1 MDPLT
6 LFALANGAVS
16 AIKAGCKLYKDI
28 KSAAGDIKEVLK
40 DLDQQFHN
48 VYTAKGK
55 TPPPEA
61 VKQLSEEKK
70 RVKDLNQRDSGDVYF
85 ELGQHLGAFFDNQ
98 AKCIAVFE
106 EEEKRSYDLYTGNA
120 SVGNRALQRVLMKK
134 KLEQME
140 IELREIMIYQSP
152 PELGALWT
160 EVLKQSRILT
170 SRQADAFKRHIKIQ
184 MQHDLEHARFMK
196 KVRVLLI
203 WSGILF
209 AILLLATF
217 IMWFV
222 VRDRIEKYP
231 HLGDEWFPKTEK
243 QRRMDS
249 MPRHYIGR

>member
-61 VKQLSEEKK
+61 VKQLNEEKK
-70 RVKDLNQRDSGDVYF
+70 RIKELNQKDTGDVYF

-106 EEEKRSYDLYTGNA
+106 EEEKRSYQLYTGDA
-120 SVGNRALQRVLMKK
+120 SVGNRALQRVLMRK

-140 IELREIMIYQSP
+140 VELREIMIYQSP

-160 EVLKQSRILT
+160 EVLKQSKIINA
-170 SRQADAFKRHIKIQ
+170 RQADAVRRHIKIE
-184 MQHDLEHARFMK
+184 MQYKLEHAKFIK
-196 KVRVLLI
+196 KVKIFLSWLSVLFGIGLI
-203 WSGILF
+203 
-209 AILLLATF
+209 TF
-217 IMWFV
+217 FVMWFV
-222 VRDRIEKYP
+222 VQDRISKYP
-231 HLGDEWFPKTEK
+231 HLGNEWFPKTDK
-243 QRRMDS
+243 QRQRELE
-249 MPRHYIGR
+249 PKHYIGR